1 MDKLKTIQSHLDRSH
16 SRFREAGHTDLLQ
29 VSNDARKTTQQN
41 TNRAPAKAVQQD
53 ESTSTS
59 LSQVKMHT
67 LQAAEVEKNIVLNGR
82 QICVIS
88 AVPNEKQAP
97 HKGERGGTNSREQH
111 NVAAQRVHPEHLE
124 AAPP

>member
-1 MDKLKTIQSHLDRSH
+1 MDKLKTIKSHLDRSH

-67 LQAAEVEKNIVLNGR
+67 LQAAEVEKYIVLNGR

-88 AVPNEKQAP
+88 AVPNEKSATQGG
-97 HKGERGGTNSREQH
+97 KGRYK
-111 NVAAQRVHPEHLE
+111 
-124 AAPP
+124 